1 MAAPIRRDF
10 LHKVAI
16 QRSPQGLFGVICFT
30 GTAYLS
36 LQVFAPSALLCCM
49 RRATSSPSSSK
60 SPRLQSARPSPADAA
75 RSGVA
80 ASVHCGGTEQ
90 IRPSAKRSSQR
101 LPDRLPRLAT
111 HTPPCP
117 EYGWKGWVTVTR
129 CGEAGDTP
137 AFLTEVQDSGAR
149 PFSLALC
156 GRRDGATDIGPTRD
170 AVGRDRLEAPEL
182 GRTAGTRG
190 VTFLP

>member
-1 MAAPIRRDF
+1 MTVAIRGDV
-10 LHKVAI
+10 LQKCGI
-16 QRSPQGLFGVICFT
+16 QRSPHGLCGVICFT
-30 GTAYLS
+30 DAAYLS
-36 LQVFAPSALLCCM
+36 LHAFTPSFLLCCI

-60 SPRLQSARPSPADAA
+60 SPRLQSARPSPAAAA

-137 AFLTEVQDSGAR
+137 AFLPEVQTPRERTFRLAR
-149 PFSLALC
+149 GE
-156 GRRDGATDIGPTRD
+156 GRHGTDFGLGIGLP
-170 AVGRDRLEAPEL
+170 
-182 GRTAGTRG
+182 AGG
-190 VTFLP
+190 H